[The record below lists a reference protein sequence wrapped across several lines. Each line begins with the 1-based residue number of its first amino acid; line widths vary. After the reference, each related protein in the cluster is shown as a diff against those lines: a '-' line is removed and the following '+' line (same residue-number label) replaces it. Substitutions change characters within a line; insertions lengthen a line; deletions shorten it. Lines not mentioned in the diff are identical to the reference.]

1 MKKRTLAALCIS
13 LAAAGLAGCGGGG
26 SSEAPKADGGQT
38 QAEDKGEAKED
49 GGKLIIYSPLTESMI
64 DSMLAMFEED
74 TGIDAECL
82 AMGTGDALK
91 RIQTEA
97 DNPQADIL
105 WSGTI
110 GTVKNQSE
118 YFADYTCVNEDAF
131 YDEYK
136 NVEGNLTRFDTV
148 PSVIMVNTELIGDIE
163 INGYEDLLNPELKG
177 KIAFADPAA
186 SSSSFEH
193 LVNMLYAMGE
203 GNPENGW
210 EYVRQFCQ
218 QLDGKLLGGSSAVY
232 KGVADGEYTVG
243 LTFEQGSAQYVG
255 AGAPVKTIYMEEGVI
270 FRGDGAYIIKGCP
283 NEKNAQIFLDWLTS
297 QEVQEYMNNTQYR
310 RTIRKDVPSGDVM
323 VSMEDIHVI
332 EDDET
337 DTAEHKAEWLEQ
349 FKDIF
354 TE

>member
-38 QAEDKGEAKED
+38 
-49 GGKLIIYSPLTESMI
+49 
-64 DSMLAMFEED
+64 
-74 TGIDAECL
+74 
-82 AMGTGDALK
+82 
-91 RIQTEA
+91 
-97 DNPQADIL
+97 QADIL

-163 INGYEDLLNPELKG
+163 INGYEDLLNPELKE

-332 EDDET
+332 EDGET